1 MNEQTREATI
11 ELIQMALMEDSAVR
25 SEAECVYDLFAR
37 YPQSN
42 FEADLETQT
51 VEAIA
56 KALEVQDGDRER
68 AERVIDA
75 LDELGLLKEPQ
86 NESLAPGF

>member
-1 MNEQTREATI
+1 MNDQTREATI

-25 SEAECVYDLFAR
+25 SEAECVYDLLAR

-86 NESLAPGF
+86 NESLTPGF